1 MNKVI
6 LRVEKLKTMGNIAG
20 SGHHTFRT
28 LPTPNADAAR
38 TPLNVAMGP
47 ANTAD
52 LLAAVRGR
60 LPEKRRKDAV
70 LCLEYLITASPEYFG
85 HDWRERENYGKPY
98 FSDALEWIKAKHG
111 AENVVCAN
119 LQLDETSP
127 HLVVYVV
134 PRLPDGSLSAKH
146 FTGGKAKMSKMQTVF
161 AEDVGKKYG
170 LERGIEGSKAKH
182 KTIRQYYERVN
193 EAFQPLPEVQTPLPK
208 DRPEPEKPPIWAG
221 AAAKEAYAEDHAQ
234 WEREQAQK
242 KQHFAEVRKRNAAAI
257 EAARRNEAQASET
270 AALRDQVEQLKRANS
285 RLSKVVAKLEPLAAT
300 ARLLTPAEVKAVH
313 DRKQQQEAEQ
323 QRKAAEAKAAEVAA
337 RQAAKIAAETA
348 RRIADIDKV
357 RQSSAGAAY
366 TWASAAKAAM
376 QKVGDDPSK
385 IDWVALEAKIVHEAI
400 GRHGQDPKN
409 VAEALLRHS
418 PGRSDP
424 AGHEKF
430 RESVLQAGQRL
441 LEQYRQSQNHEAEAP
456 RPGMR

>member
-6 LRVEKLKTMGNIAG
+6 LRVAKLKTMGNIAG
-20 SGHHTFRT
+20 SGHHTFRSI
-28 LPTPNADAAR
+28 PTPNADPER
-38 TPLNVAMGP
+38 TALNVAMGP

-70 LCLEYLITASPEYFG
+70 LCLEYFISASPEYFG
-85 HDWRERENYGKPY
+85 HDWRETANYGKPY
-98 FSDALEWIKAKHG
+98 FADALESIKAKHG
-111 AENVVCAN
+111 EENVICAN

-161 AEDVGKKYG
+161 AEEVGKKYG

-182 KTIRQYYERVN
+182 QTIKQYYSRVN
-193 EAFQPLPEVQTPLPK
+193 EAFQPLPEVKTPLPE
-208 DRPEPEKPPIWAG
+208 DRPEPDKPPIWAG
-221 AAAKEAYAEDHAQ
+221 TAAKEAYATDHAQ
-234 WEREQAQK
+234 WEQEQAQRK
-242 KQHFAEVRKRNAAAI
+242 RHIAEVRKRNAAAV
-257 EAARRNEAQASET
+257 ETALRNEAQARET

-285 RLSKVVAKLEPLAAT
+285 SLSKVVAELEPLAAT
-300 ARLLTPAEVKAVH
+300 ARLLTPAEVQAVH
-313 DRKQQQEAEQ
+313 DRKQKQEAEQ
-323 QRKAAEAKAAEVAA
+323 QRKAAEAKAAEAAA

-348 RRIADIDKV
+348 RRVVDIDKV

-376 QKVGDDPSK
+376 QKVDNDPSK
-385 IDWVALEAKIVHEAI
+385 IDWTALEAKIVHEAI

-409 VAEALLRHS
+409 VAEALLKHS
-418 PGRSDP
+418 PGQSDP

-430 RESVLQAGQRL
+430 RKAVLQAGQHL
-441 LEQYRQSQNHEAEAP
+441 LEQHQQDQNHEAEAP
-456 RPGMR
+456 RPGMS

>member
-1 MNKVI
+1 MSKVI
-6 LRVEKLKTMGNIAG
+6 FRVAKLKTMGNVAG
-20 SGHHTFRT
+20 SGHHTFRSI
-28 LPTPNADAAR
+28 PTPNADPER
-38 TPLNVAMGP
+38 TTLNVAIGP

-70 LCLEYLITASPEYFG
+70 LCLEYFVSASPEYFG

-111 AENVVCAN
+111 EENVVCAN

-182 KTIRQYYERVN
+182 QTIKQYYSRVN
-193 EAFQPLPEVQTPLPK
+193 EAFQPLPEVRTPAPK
-208 DRPEPEKPPIWAG
+208 NRPEPEKPGFLAG
-221 AAAKEAYAEDHAQ
+221 AAAKDAYEADHAA
-234 WEREQAQK
+234 WEQEQAQRQ
-242 KQHFAEVRKRNAAAI
+242 QHMAEVRALNATAV
-257 EAARRNEAQASET
+257 ETARRNEAQARET

-285 RLSKVVAKLEPLAAT
+285 HLSRVVAELEPLAAT
-300 ARLLTPAEVKAVH
+300 ARLLTPAEVQAVH
-313 DRKQQQEAEQ
+313 DRKQKQEAEQ
-323 QRKAAEAKAAEVAA
+323 QRKATETKAAEAAA
-337 RQAAKIAAETA
+337 RQAAKIRDETA

-357 RQSSAGAAY
+357 RQNSAGAAY
-366 TWASAAKAAM
+366 TWACAAKAEV
-376 QKVGDDPSK
+376 QKNGGDPSK
-385 IDWVALEAKIVHEAI
+385 IDWIALEAKIVREAI

-409 VAEALLRHS
+409 VAEALLAHS
-418 PGRSDP
+418 PTRSDP
-424 AGHEKF
+424 AEHASF
-430 RESVLQAGQRL
+430 RESILRAAQSL
-441 LEQYRQSQNHEAEAP
+441 LEQYRHSQSNETEAP
-456 RPGMR
+456 RPGMS